1 MMLDSLVQ
9 AFSPNEPLKTGEVL
23 TKQNIP
29 FYITEMHI
37 DLPTTHQELMQR
49 YQVV

>member
-1 MMLDSLVQ
+1 MVLDSLVQ

-37 DLPTTHQELMQR
+37 DSPTTHQELMQR